1 MQLQTKA
8 ETLGNTKK
16 SLHETIRELMTAI
29 ATGTFKPGE
38 RLVELQLCEFCDVKR
53 SRIREALRKL
63 EHDGFV
69 KIVRNVG
76 AVVSKFSRQDIVEM
90 YDLLSVVEGM
100 AVRIATPFITPDQL
114 KHLQIILEKS
124 EATDDVSLFTGY
136 NNEFHHLLDSYC
148 ENRRL
153 MKVAENL
160 RLNINAFGF
169 RSFLAPGQIAVSMRD
184 HKNIMQAIKDNKP
197 EKAEKLM
204 RQHLIDAKNRL
215 LGWIYKTL

>member
-1 MQLQTKA
+1 MQPQTKA
-8 ETLGNTKK
+8 EALSNAKK
-16 SLHETIRELMTAI
+16 SLHEITRELMTAI
-29 ATGTFKPGE
+29 AKGTFKPGE
-38 RLVELQLCEFCDVKR
+38 RLVELQLCELCDVKR

-69 KIVRNVG
+69 KIVPNVG

-100 AVRIATPFITPDQL
+100 AVKIATPFITPEQL
-114 KHLQIILEKS
+114 TRLQIILDKS
-124 EATDDVSLFTGY
+124 ETTDDVSLFTEY

-153 MKVAENL
+153 MKITENL
-160 RLNINAFGF
+160 RLGINAFGF
-169 RSFLAPGQIAVSMRD
+169 RSFLAPGQIDASILD
-184 HKNIMQAIKDNKP
+184 HKKIMQAIKENKP
-197 EKAEKLM
+197 DKAEKLM
-204 RQHLIDAKNRL
+204 RQHLIDAKSRL